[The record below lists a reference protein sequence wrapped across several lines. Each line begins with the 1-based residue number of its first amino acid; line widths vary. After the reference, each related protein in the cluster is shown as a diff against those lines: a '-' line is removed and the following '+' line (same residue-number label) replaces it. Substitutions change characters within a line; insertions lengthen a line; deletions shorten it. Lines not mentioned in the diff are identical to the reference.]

1 MSLTAIIVGSV
12 VTAVCLGCYLFQ
24 QYSHHKTRLKLQKC
38 CFDEHYIKEIT
49 ERSYNHA
56 WRSADKIRASII
68 LGKIRNPRSMVI
80 SKADAK

>member
-1 MSLTAIIVGSV
+1 MSLSAIIVGSV
-12 VTAVCLGCYLFQ
+12 VTASCLGCYLFQ
-24 QYSHHKTRLKLQKC
+24 QYSRYKTRLKLQKH
-38 CFDEHYIKEIT
+38 CFGEHYIKEIT

-56 WRSADKIRASII
+56 WRSADKTRVSII